1 MENNGYDRS
10 MISKGKKMSKISIKS
25 SLILTFLCLFLF
37 SCSRVPNKS
46 PESIIGKPFP
56 ILKGKS
62 LSQKKWTL
70 PNDLKGQNTILLTGY
85 VQGAQFDIDRW
96 LIGLSMAKVKTPV
109 FEVPAVKGFFI
120 GLFKE
125 RLDQSMRNG
134 IPSEIW
140 KAVVTVYGDSEKLIN
155 FTGSQKPRNSRVF
168 VLDKKGEVIYF
179 HDRGFSVNNLER
191 LLKVLPAKDYG
202 ACFK

>member
-1 MENNGYDRS
+1 MESDKS
-10 MISKGKKMSKISIKS
+10 LTSKGKSMSKVSISRS
-25 SLILTFLCLFLF
+25 LSLIFLSISLF

-46 PESIIGKPFP
+46 PESIVGKSFP
-56 ILKGKS
+56 TLKGKS

-85 VQGAQFDIDRW
+85 VQRSQFDIDRW
-96 LIGLSMAKVKTPV
+96 LIGLSMAKVKTPI
-109 FEVPAVKGFFI
+109 FEVPAVKGFFV

-134 IPSEIW
+134 IPNEIW

-155 FTGSQKPRNSRVF
+155 FTGSQNPGNSRVF
-168 VLDKKGEVIYF
+168 VLDKNGKVIYF
-179 HDRGFSVNNLER
+179 HDRGFSVNNLQR
-191 LLKVLPAKDYG
+191 LLKALPSKDYG

>member
-1 MENNGYDRS
+1 MDSPKRLKRTKHY
-10 MISKGKKMSKISIKS
+10 S
-25 SLILTFLCLFLF
+25 SY
-37 SCSRVPNKS
+37 
-46 PESIIGKPFP
+46 
-56 ILKGKS
+56 
-62 LSQKKWTL
+62 
-70 PNDLKGQNTILLTGY
+70 GY

-109 FEVPAVKGFFI
+109 FEVPAVKGFFV

-168 VLDKKGEVIYF
+168 VLDKNGKVIYF
-179 HDRGFSVNNLER
+179 HDRGFSVNNLQR
-191 LLKVLPAKDYG
+191 LLKVLPT
-202 ACFK
+202 